1 MIRNQD
7 GDTVTLS
14 SYQGTSAVVLFF
26 YPKAAT
32 PGCTA
37 EAAAFKEKYQTFTD
51 SGAVVRV
58 PECTCYHTKLAGTLH
73 HRFGLRRVCLGV
85 RIKG

>member
-7 GDTVTLS
+7 GQTVTLS
-14 SYQGTSAVVLFF
+14 SYQGKSPVVLFF

-37 EAAAFKEKYQTFTD
+37 EAAAFKEKYQKFVD

-58 PECTCYHTKLAGTLH
+58 AMNVLVRHTELTDWNSAPPF
-73 HRFGLRRVCLGV
+73 RPVASEP
-85 RIKG
+85 